1 MYDLVDYGGINM
13 SGKKGL
19 SDLDTDLLAIG
30 VAVVATTGL
39 LLAGVSGPPAWLVG
53 IPLLLVW
60 PGYAVVAALFPEA
73 PTDDHPIAATS
84 GDERHSSPGWLVRL
98 GLSLLLSA
106 VVVAVTGIV
115 VDRLASLR
123 LLPVGVALTAVTLA
137 GLTVAAHR
145 RRQLP
150 PGARAQPLSGR
161 LQGDDDAALRSS
173 LTASL
178 WSTRQAR
185 TLVVAVLL
193 LVGTIAFVAAAPPQ
207 EDAYTE
213 SYLLTESDS
222 GELVATGYPTTF
234 VAGEG
239 RPLAIGL
246 ENHEHRRVSYT
257 VVAVAE
263 RVGPNGTVDGQQQV
277 DSFSIE
283 LAHNESTVVERQIA
297 PTQPGENVRLQFR
310 VYTGEPS
317 EATEPDQT
325 TQLWIEVVD
334 STGG

>member
-1 MYDLVDYGGINM
+1 M
-13 SGKKGL
+13 SDQGGL
-19 SDLDTDLLAIG
+19 SGIDTDLLAVG

-39 LLAGVSGPPAWLVG
+39 LLAGVSGPPAWLIG

-73 PTDDHPIAATS
+73 PTDDDPIAATH

-98 GLSLLLSA
+98 GFSLLLSA
-106 VVVAVTGIV
+106 VVVAGTGLV
-115 VDRLASLR
+115 VDRLASIR
-123 LLPVGVALTAVTLA
+123 LLPVSVVLTAITLA
-137 GLTVAAHR
+137 SLAVAAHR

-150 PGARAQPLSGR
+150 PGVRAQPLSGR
-161 LQGDDDAALRSS
+161 SQGDDDAALRV
-173 LTASL
+173 TSL

-185 TLVVAVLL
+185 ALVVAVFL
-193 LVGTIAFVAAAPPQ
+193 LVGTIAFVAATPPQ
-207 EDAYTE
+207 ADAYTE
-213 SYLLTESDS
+213 SYLLSENDS

-239 RPLAIGL
+239 EPLAIGL

-257 VVAVAE
+257 VVTVAE
-263 RVGPNGTVDGQQQV
+263 RVGPNGTVDGRQQV
-277 DSFSIE
+277 DSFGIE

-334 STGG
+334 SAGG